1 MTDIAA
7 PKAPRR
13 VYTIAGIY
21 GLIVLLPLYF
31 TAHKLALSGPALTRP
46 EYYYGFL
53 GAACSFQLVY
63 LTIGQDPVRY
73 RPLMPLS
80 VIAKLSFFVPVAILF
95 AAGRIDT
102 TTMALSSV
110 DGLIALAFLWAWR
123 ITPAA

>member
-1 MTDIAA
+1 MTGAAVPIA
-7 PKAPRR
+7 PKRI
-13 VYTIAGIY
+13 YTVAGVY
-21 GLIVLLPLYF
+21 GLIVLLPLWF

-63 LTIGQDPVRY
+63 LTIGRDPVRY
-73 RPLMPLS
+73 RPLMPVS

-110 DGLIALAFLWAWR
+110 DGAIALAFLWAWR
-123 ITPAA
+123 LTPTA

>member
-1 MTDIAA
+1 MDHDAIRM
-7 PKAPRR
+7 PRR
-13 VYTIAGIY
+13 IYTVAGIY

-31 TAHKLALSGPALTRP
+31 TADKLALSGPALTRP
-46 EYYYGFL
+46 EYYYGFV

-63 LTIGQDPVRY
+63 LVIGRDPVRY

-80 VIAKLSFFVPVAILF
+80 VIAKLSFFLPVAILF

-102 TTMALSSV
+102 PTMALSSI

-123 ITPAA
+123 ITPPA

>member
-1 MTDIAA
+1 VTDIAA

-13 VYTIAGIY
+13 IYTVAGIY

-63 LTIGQDPVRY
+63 LMIGRDPVRY
-73 RPLMPLS
+73 RPLMPVS

-95 AAGRIDT
+95 ATGRIDT
-102 TTMALSSV
+102 TTMVLSSF
-110 DGLIALAFLWAWR
+110 DGLIALAFLCAWR